1 MRKEQRT
8 LQLLIPHS
16 FGPNLDLEIDGLLT
30 LLGTFHQVPLSRGAH
45 DTVFQAQKAIL
56 SVFTIRVIRRQ
67 QPRMT
72 FKELREVDIQL
83 PVFYEFFPFGRTIFR
98 AFSIVIASS
107 IIISFYQ
114 KMSEFVY
121 DNLDITILNFLSDY
135 HTYLR

>member
-1 MRKEQRT
+1 
-8 LQLLIPHS
+8 
-16 FGPNLDLEIDGLLT
+16 
-30 LLGTFHQVPLSRGAH
+30 
-45 DTVFQAQKAIL
+45 
-56 SVFTIRVIRRQ
+56 
-67 QPRMT
+67 MT
-72 FKELREVDIQL
+72 FKELREVDVQL